1 MSVVSEARPESVHG
15 SHPGSETASV
25 RSGVDSVRS
34 ESHAAGVAAVP
45 DQMQGGEAAP
55 RAWQDVPVLG
65 VFVKAFVAIGDWC
78 TNVWTSFIGLFGFG
92 SSQQAEE
99 VPHEGAE
106 VASVAGSHAAATV
119 DAALLENLR
128 TAEDGVAV
136 LQAAFVL
143 TGETAYAHDA
153 TAQALVQERLA
164 PMELPEVFAGVFEA
178 ADRPE
183 HVGAEFGRENV
194 GQFAHEVRLE
204 LEAAILAHG
213 GEVPRP
219 ASPAG
224 SVHSAGRAGSPAGSV
239 HSAGRAGSPAGSV
252 HSAGRAGSPAGSV
265 HSAGSHHTASS
276 AGSAH
281 VAPVVAEGLV
291 QALREA
297 QTDAARQEALVGAF
311 ADAAFAADAATR
323 ELAAELVNA
332 MANAGPVHAAVFEA
346 AGSPEHAGPH
356 FGRENL
362 VAHIHEAAVQQAV
375 RDLVV

>member
-239 HSAGRAGSPAGSV
+239 HSAG
-252 HSAGRAGSPAGSV
+252 
-265 HSAGSHHTASS
+265 SHHTASS